1 MSDHSFVKIS
11 VLKNLLFFSKTKQ
24 LPQSVRLLQVE
35 TLFDTIQHL
44 VTAPTPSPSSSC
56 SNWAYKQFWDSQ
68 LENENHLFSSSTSFM
83 FIIIGPKLAG
93 RWNTQNAWFSSSSF
107 LPRSTSSSSSSSAL
121 FSFLAASSSSSSSSF
136 YCRRTFLHT
145 FCSVIAALI
154 AMDRLKF
161 GTCDT
166 SLFPFYL
173 CLDPFREKCYL
184 GFLTK
189 HSSMPVLQ
197 EELQMSGADRWSA
210 SDYYAVTTL
219 WFNTQTM
226 ENLFT
231 VASFCR
237 LSTVIRIRQTA
248 SAFWPKQTNK
258 QTKWALE
265 QRLDCTQS
273 LCFWLIYAV
282 RIAAIKRKDQ
292 TIDYQ
297 TISGDWNQTDCLSL
311 Q

>member
-1 MSDHSFVKIS
+1 
-11 VLKNLLFFSKTKQ
+11 
-24 LPQSVRLLQVE
+24 
-35 TLFDTIQHL
+35 
-44 VTAPTPSPSSSC
+44 
-56 SNWAYKQFWDSQ
+56 
-68 LENENHLFSSSTSFM
+68 
-83 FIIIGPKLAG
+83 
-93 RWNTQNAWFSSSSF
+93 
-107 LPRSTSSSSSSSAL
+107 
-121 FSFLAASSSSSSSSF
+121 
-136 YCRRTFLHT
+136 
-145 FCSVIAALI
+145 
-154 AMDRLKF
+154 MDRLKL

-173 CLDPFREKCYL
+173 RLDPFPEKCYL

-210 SDYYAVTTL
+210 SDYYVVTTL

-297 TISGDWNQTDCLSL
+297 TISGDWNQTDCLFRFNKLTNISDLFFLQISL
-311 Q
+311 TSYRMSWHIILTLKKVEQVKKSFKRINFQERLRNSHFLWFSR

>member
-35 TLFDTIQHL
+35 TLFDKTFGN
-44 VTAPTPSPSSSC
+44 SSNSFPLIFMFKLG
-56 SNWAYKQFWDSQ
+56 KQFWDSQ

-107 LPRSTSSSSSSSAL
+107 LPRSTSSSSSSAL
-121 FSFLAASSSSSSSSF
+121 FSFLAASSSSSSS

-154 AMDRLKF
+154 AMERLKF

-166 SLFPFYL
+166 SLFYL
-173 CLDPFREKCYL
+173 RLDPFREKCYL

-197 EELQMSGADRWSA
+197 EELQMSGADRLSA
-210 SDYYAVTTL
+210 SDYYVVTTL

-237 LSTVIRIRQTA
+237 LSTVIQIRQTA
-248 SAFWPKQTNK
+248 SEPTHTKKNNK

-273 LCFWLIYAV
+273 
-282 RIAAIKRKDQ
+282 
-292 TIDYQ
+292 
-297 TISGDWNQTDCLSL
+297 
-311 Q
+311 

>member
-1 MSDHSFVKIS
+1 MFK
-11 VLKNLLFFSKTKQ
+11 LG
-24 LPQSVRLLQVE
+24 
-35 TLFDTIQHL
+35 
-44 VTAPTPSPSSSC
+44 
-56 SNWAYKQFWDSQ
+56 KQFWDSQ

-121 FSFLAASSSSSSSSF
+121 FSFLAASSSSS

-154 AMDRLKF
+154 AMDRLKL

-173 CLDPFREKCYL
+173 CLDPFPEKCCL

-210 SDYYAVTTL
+210 SDYYVVTTL

-258 QTKWALE
+258 QTNKHTPKKQQTNQMSTRAEIGLHTV
-265 QRLDCTQS
+265 LMLLID
-273 LCFWLIYAV
+273 IYAV
-282 RIAAIKRKDQ
+282 GIGAIKRKDLSTVTRPSDHQ
-292 TIDYQ
+292 RWLESDR
-297 TISGDWNQTDCLSL
+297 LPFSL

>member
-35 TLFDTIQHL
+35 TLFDKTFGN
-44 VTAPTPSPSSSC
+44 SSNSFPLIFMFKLG
-56 SNWAYKQFWDSQ
+56 KQFWDSQ

-121 FSFLAASSSSSSSSF
+121 FSFLAASSSSSSS

-154 AMDRLKF
+154 AMDRLKL

-173 CLDPFREKCYL
+173 RLDPFREKCYL

-210 SDYYAVTTL
+210 SDYYVVTTL

-258 QTKWALE
+258 HTKNTTNKPNE
-265 QRLDCTQS
+265 H
-273 LCFWLIYAV
+273 
-282 RIAAIKRKDQ
+282 
-292 TIDYQ
+292 
-297 TISGDWNQTDCLSL
+297 
-311 Q
+311 